1 MLSAQDNV
9 EYLGQIQYDV
19 RASDI
24 WGYTDS
30 LGNEY
35 ALIGLLNGTS
45 IVDISDPSSPIEVAF
60 VEGPE
65 SIWRDIKTWDS
76 YAYIS
81 NETDSGV
88 QIINL
93 ANLPASV
100 DSKFYKQ
107 DDLKT
112 SHNLWIDEQGFL
124 YVIGSNLN
132 GGGVVF
138 VDLNADPWNPNSV
151 GEYSVTYCHDVFVR
165 GDTMYTAELYEGRF
179 GIVNVADKSDPIVL
193 ATNPTPSAFTHNIWP
208 SDDGKFVFT
217 TDEVSGAYVA
227 AYDISDFTDIKE
239 VDRYRSS
246 PGSGVIPHNTH
257 FKNNFL
263 ITSYY
268 TDGVTIVDATKPDN
282 LIQTG
287 YYDTSPFPAQGFFNG
302 CWGAYPFLNSGLL
315 LASDIEEGLFILQP
329 TYKRAAY
336 LEGSVVNDADGTLL
350 NSTLIEILTTSD
362 NTYTDFVG
370 NFKTGTAEDGVY
382 DIRISKPGCIT
393 NIYSG
398 IELLSAE
405 TITLNASL
413 TCTATATISVIPDL
427 FQLHIFPTVSAS
439 TFSIDYS
446 LPSDLNNAMLVIYNL
461 QGIAVER
468 ISLMKNQDVF
478 QHTFN
483 AASGFYFARIIA
495 GNYSS
500 NNLPIVII

>member
-1 MLSAQDNV
+1 M
-9 EYLGQIQYDV
+9 

-35 ALIGLLNGTS
+35 ALIGLLKGTS
-45 IVDISDPSSPIEVAF
+45 IVDSSDQSSPSEVAF

-268 TDGVTIVDATKPDN
+268 RDGVTIVDATKPDN